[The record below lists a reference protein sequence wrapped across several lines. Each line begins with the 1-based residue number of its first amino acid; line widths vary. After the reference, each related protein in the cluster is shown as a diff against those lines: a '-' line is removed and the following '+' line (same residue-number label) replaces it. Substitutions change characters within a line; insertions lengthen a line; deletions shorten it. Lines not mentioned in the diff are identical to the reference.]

1 MDLFFDLLR
10 SVIYG
15 VIEGITEWLPIS
27 STGHM
32 ILAEQVLKF
41 SFSAEFMEM
50 FRVVIQL
57 GAILA
62 VVVMYFKKLWPFC
75 VDNGRDSGLAKHVRW
90 PVMRLW
96 FKIIVA
102 CLPAAVLG
110 LALDDWIDAH
120 FYNSVVV
127 AVMLIVYGIAFIL
140 IERRPRVPTTTKLSR
155 ITYRQALIV
164 GAWQVLAL
172 IPGTSRSGS
181 TIIGGL
187 LCGMSRACASQFTFF
202 LAIPVMAGASGLKLV
217 KFLAGG
223 GVFTV
228 GEIGALLVGCIVA
241 FVLLLVLIGGKKGAK
256 SVAGLAFTVVCILW
270 ILLPLALKGYS
281 PLAVT
286 ILLILVCNFVSF
298 FLIDGISTKT
308 VVAAIGSMLGVLAG
322 AVFALIAQNA
332 MSITTYQMD
341 EAETLLLIT
350 STTELK
356 IRDLFLCGILISC
369 MGAVM
374 DVAMSICSAV
384 AEIHQVDRSLGM
396 AKLFASGMNIGRDAM
411 GTMANTLI
419 LAVAGTSLN
428 MMLMIYSYDVSF
440 QQLMNTDFVAIEII
454 QCIAGSVGI
463 VCTVPLVALLSA
475 AVFGKKTKK

>member
-1 MDLFFDLLR
+1 MNFKKSKIRSLALLALAAVAFCGLIWFANKDRPVYR
-10 SVIYG
+10 SSNMAGTDYEVG
-15 VIEGITEWLPIS
+15 R
-27 STGHM
+27 
-32 ILAEQVLKF
+32 VL
-41 SFSAEFMEM
+41 
-50 FRVVIQL
+50 RVVEDHKTVDEEMDGIWRGSMTL
-57 GAILA
+57 EVEILTGRYKGDTAI
-62 VVVMYFKKLWPFC
+62 VENYFSSLY
-75 VDNGRDSGLAKHVRW
+75 NVR
-90 PVMRLW
+90 
-96 FKIIVA
+96 VA
-102 CLPAAVLG
+102 EGDKVSIR
-110 LALDDWIDAH
+110 IDTTGEDEYQVSV
-120 FYNSVVV
+120 YN
-127 AVMLIVYGIAFIL
+127 YY
-140 IERRPRVPTTTKLSR
+140 RVPQM
-155 ITYRQALIV
+155 I
-164 GAWQVLAL
+164 
-172 IPGTSRSGS
+172 
-181 TIIGGL
+181 
-187 LCGMSRACASQFTFF
+187 
-202 LAIPVMAGASGLKLV
+202 
-217 KFLAGG
+217 
-223 GVFTV
+223 
-228 GEIGALLVGCIVA
+228 GCIVA